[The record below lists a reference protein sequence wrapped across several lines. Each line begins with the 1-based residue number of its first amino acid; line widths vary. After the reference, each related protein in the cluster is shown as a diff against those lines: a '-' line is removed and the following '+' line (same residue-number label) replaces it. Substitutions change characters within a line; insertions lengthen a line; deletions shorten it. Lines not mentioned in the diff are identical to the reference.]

1 MSLINNY
8 SNKLPFIIG
17 ITGHRDP
24 LNLKSEHDK
33 NKDIESI
40 KEKVKAAFKHWRN
53 QFKSNDKKGSTNTP
67 IWILS
72 GMADGADL
80 LAIEVAE
87 KLWEEE
93 NWPKDSLKIIPC
105 LPMDESAFKQDFS
118 DTGMYSGDDFS
129 NILDKYRANLI
140 QLRHGLTPQEY
151 QFACNDLS
159 YGKQRNSLYL
169 NLGVFIA
176 KYSNVLIA
184 LWDGKHIADVGGTGD
199 VVRYKCGLNPQ
210 WPCGTENKTL
220 SQLSDFD
227 GKIGGIVQHI
237 PVNREKESKRA
248 NTETVLT
255 GIDKKQ
261 TNTIFP
267 LEDKNC
273 ILYISHQ
280 AARELVE
287 NKQADNNNNFLT
299 DEFIALLEQL
309 NEYNNQ
315 DLSTFDM
322 DRIKPEDEPEIAVQK
337 LSLKDCFYTFKCA
350 DNTAIKN
357 QNAYRNKVLWFTFIA
372 IAGFSSYELISTF
385 LDNKIGIILNI
396 AIIFAIFFNIVL
408 RGSAKKNKLK
418 WLYQLTRG
426 VAESMRLRG
435 FLNLANI
442 PPTTSPLVPR
452 RYRKQLPLL
461 THAIE
466 VTELNWWKH
475 PIQPQLESVKDY
487 WLQGQIDFLK
497 ARLKLNEAPIY
508 DDRAIFA
515 KLLVAI
521 SPQQIIQRLSTFF
534 YKRPAKTERTLSNW
548 TTYLFIM
555 TCFSILCLL
564 LSQVLFF
571 TGNNLPLINNTNSS
585 MLMYP
590 IQFTLLFTA
599 IVALWNELSNYGP
612 TANGYFN
619 LLELYERAAYSLSKE
634 MLNTY
639 NKSELSRQNI
649 CNGLN
654 QIVNTKKHR
663 DMSTRLDTQSMLE
676 SAPINKQ
683 VIENLLIDL
692 AKEAM
697 QEHTEWNHYESISD
711 LKNKK

>member
-40 KEKVKAAFKHWRN
+40 KEKIKAALKHWRN
-53 QFKSNDKKGSTNTP
+53 QFKSNDKKGATNTP

-87 KLWEEE
+87 QLWEAE

-118 DTGMYSGDDFS
+118 DAGMYSADDFS

-210 WPCGTENKTL
+210 WPCGTENIAL
-220 SQLSDFD
+220 SQISDFD
-227 GKIGGIVQHI
+227 GKIGGIVHHI
-237 PVNREKESKRA
+237 PVNRDKESKRS
-248 NTETVLT
+248 NTEAVLT

-261 TNTIFP
+261 AGTIFP
-267 LEDKNC
+267 LEDEDS
-273 ILYISHQ
+273 ILYISYKATH
-280 AARELVE
+280 ELVE
-287 NKQADNNNNFLT
+287 KKQADNNQFLT
-299 DEFIALLEQL
+299 SEFIGLIEQL

-315 DLSTFDM
+315 DLSSFDM
-322 DRIKPEDEPEIAVQK
+322 EHITPEEAELAVQK

-350 DNTAIKN
+350 DNTAVKN

-372 IAGFSSYELISTF
+372 IVGFSSYELISTF
-385 LDNKIGIILNI
+385 LDNTIGIILNI

-408 RGSAKKNKLK
+408 RGRAKKNKLK

-452 RYRKQLPLL
+452 RYRKRLPLL

-466 VTELNWWKH
+466 VTELNWWKY
-475 PIQPQLESVKDY
+475 PIQPQLESVKNY

-497 ARLKLNEAPIY
+497 ARLKLNEDPIH
-508 DDRAIFA
+508 DDSSIFA
-515 KLLVAI
+515 RLLVAM

-548 TTYLFIM
+548 TTYLFVM
-555 TCFSILCLL
+555 TCISILCLL
-564 LSQVLFF
+564 LSQVFFF
-571 TGNNLPLINNTNSS
+571 TGNKTPLINNTSS
-585 MLMYP
+585 SVLMYP
-590 IQFTLLFTA
+590 IQFTLLLTA
-599 IVALWNELSNYGP
+599 VVALWNELSNYGP

-619 LLELYERAAYSLSKE
+619 LLELYERAEQALSKE
-634 MLNTY
+634 HSDLNT
-639 NKSELSRQNI
+639 QTDI
-649 CNGLN
+649 
-654 QIVNTKKHR
+654 
-663 DMSTRLDTQSMLE
+663 QSMLE
-676 SAPINKQ
+676 HPPINQQ
-683 VIENLLIDL
+683 VIENLLVDL

-697 QEHTEWNHYESISD
+697 QEHTDWNHHESISD
-711 LKNKK
+711 LKNKQ